1 MLKGSPQAYSI
12 QFSAARYTSNSV
24 PSKLMKKLNH
34 LPFSCLFLKEV
45 AFCADSA

>member
-1 MLKGSPQAYSI
+1 MLSGSPQVYSI
-12 QFSAARYTSNSV
+12 HSAARYTSNSV

-34 LPFSCLFLKEV
+34 SPFSCLFLKEV